1 MQVKKLQEKIKA
13 AKMSSEHLK
22 NLNDIEKIARAA
34 KKAGYLL
41 FA

>member
-1 MQVKKLQEKIKA
+1 MQAKKLQEKIKA
-13 AKMSSEHLK
+13 AKMSSEQFKNLK
-22 NLNDIEKIARAA
+22 NIEEIAKAA

>member
-1 MQVKKLQEKIKA
+1 MQAKKLQEKMKVG
-13 AKMSSEHLK
+13 KMSSEQFKNLK
-22 NLNDIEKIARAA
+22 NIEEIARTA

>member
-1 MQVKKLQEKIKA
+1 MQGKKLQEKLKIG
-13 AKMSSEHLK
+13 KMSSEQSRNLK
-22 NLNDIEKIARAA
+22 SIEEIAKAA